1 MSYNDKIN
9 EVKNELKNNNFE
21 SAISKLE
28 NMLKEVNERN
38 VENENNTYYTF
49 GNYAEEA
56 IFYTIYGNKKKNIYP
71 EYNISEIYYLLGFVN
86 IDLKNYGLAINYL
99 DEALKWNPI
108 NVAAMFEKA
117 TAFRA
122 SGNIERFKAE
132 VEKTYMYIYNS
143 NYLSKYYRE
152 LGWYFVERKL
162 FGLGNALYT
171 YSNYF
176 YKTDTAENE
185 LKYIAQ
191 QENRK
196 VMYTPI
202 TEITQ
207 YLRDYNIPVNF
218 HKGIMDCIFNGL
230 QQVKDNIEKRPIA
243 RYFSNLM
250 YDMTLRKDFVWLEPI
265 KNEKYGIQMEK
276 PDHWQ
281 ILAKEFYEKYGLND
295 NTVFAFWASQIGMY
309 TVTYVGKCT
318 NSEFE
323 EKYNNIIENLKN
335 SGVQILSQF
344 LEPKEKIFGKIC
356 VERQI
361 NEETVRQNEDYVLAN
376 NKLFKISW
384 ESKNT
389 KPRAINDEIA
399 SEIEKSLKTIN
410 EIVEDK
416 SFNNIEENN
425 SIDSEL
431 QTINSEFIKNGL
443 NENLYNLLNDFSR
456 NNLKDDGPDPF
467 WKDYARLILNAILVL
482 ILVDK
487 NKISI
492 DEIKEKSKDM
502 NYLRKYCENILPK
515 IDIVNIQHFPELM
528 NGITTIRKNDADRTM
543 SSLLEIINKSF

>member
-28 NMLKEVNERN
+28 NMLKEVNQKN
-38 VENENNTYYTF
+38 VENENNTYYAF
-49 GNYAEEA
+49 GNYAEET

-108 NVAAMFEKA
+108 NVSAMFEKA

-202 TEITQ
+202 NEITQ

-230 QQVKDNIEKRPIA
+230 QQVKNNMEKRPIA

-281 ILAKEFYEKYGLND
+281 IVEKEFYEKYGLND
-295 NTVFAFWASQIGMY
+295 NTVFAFGAPQIGIY
-309 TVTYVGKCT
+309 TVTFVGECT
-318 NSEFE
+318 NIEFE
-323 EKYNNIIENLKN
+323 EKYNSIIENLKK
-335 SGVQILSQF
+335 SEAQILSQF
-344 LEPKEKIFGKIC
+344 LEPTKKIFGKTC

-361 NEETVRQNEDYVLAN
+361 NEKTVRLNEDYVVAN

-384 ESKNT
+384 ETKNT

-399 SEIEKSLKTIN
+399 SDIEKSLKAIN
-410 EIVEDK
+410 KIAEDK
-416 SFNNIEENN
+416 SFNSIEGYN

-431 QTINSEFIKNGL
+431 QTINSEFIKSGL
-443 NENLYNLLNDFSR
+443 NEKLYNLLNDFSR
-456 NNLKDDGPDPF
+456 NNLKDDGIDPF

-502 NYLRKYCENILPK
+502 NYLRKYCEDVLPK
-515 IDIVNIQHFPELM
+515 IDIVNIQQFPKLM
-528 NGITTIRKNDADRTM
+528 EGITNIRKNDADRTM

>member
-28 NMLKEVNERN
+28 NMLKEVNQKN
-38 VENENNTYYTF
+38 VENENNTYYAF
-49 GNYAEEA
+49 GNYAEET

-71 EYNISEIYYLLGFVN
+71 EYNISEIYYLLGFIN

-108 NVAAMFEKA
+108 NVSAMFEKA

-202 TEITQ
+202 NEITQ

-230 QQVKDNIEKRPIA
+230 QQVKNNMEKRPIA

-281 ILAKEFYEKYGLND
+281 IVEKEFYEKYGLND
-295 NTVFAFWASQIGMY
+295 NTVFAFGAPQIGIY
-309 TVTYVGKCT
+309 TVTFVGECT
-318 NSEFE
+318 NIEFE
-323 EKYNNIIENLKN
+323 EKYNSIIENLKK
-335 SGVQILSQF
+335 SEAQILSQF
-344 LEPKEKIFGKIC
+344 LEPTKKIFGKTC

-361 NEETVRQNEDYVLAN
+361 NEKTVRLNEDYVVAN

-384 ESKNT
+384 ETKNT

-399 SEIEKSLKTIN
+399 SDIEKSLKAIN
-410 EIVEDK
+410 KIAEDK
-416 SFNNIEENN
+416 SFNSIEGYN

-431 QTINSEFIKNGL
+431 QTINSEFIKSGL
-443 NENLYNLLNDFSR
+443 NEKLYNLLNDFSR
-456 NNLKDDGPDPF
+456 NNLKDDGIDPF

-502 NYLRKYCENILPK
+502 NYLRKYCEDDIPK
-515 IDIVNIQHFPELM
+515 IDIVNIQ
-528 NGITTIRKNDADRTM
+528 
-543 SSLLEIINKSF
+543 

>member
-1 MSYNDKIN
+1 MSYNEKIN
-9 EVKNELKNNNFE
+9 EVRNELKNNNFE
-21 SAISKLE
+21 NAILKLQ
-28 NMLKEVNERN
+28 NMLKEVKEKD
-38 VENENNTYYTF
+38 VENENNTYYAF

-56 IFYTIYGNKKKNIYP
+56 IFYNIFGNKKKNIYP

-132 VEKTYMYIYNS
+132 IEKTYIYIYNS

-230 QQVKDNIEKRPIA
+230 QQVKNNIEKRPIA

-250 YDMTLRKDFVWLEPI
+250 YDMTLSKDFVWFEPI
-265 KNEKYGIQMEK
+265 KNEKYGIQIEK

-281 ILAKEFYEKYGLND
+281 IISKEFYEKYGLND
-295 NTVFAFWASQIGMY
+295 NTVFAFWAPQIGLY
-309 TVTYVGKCT
+309 TVTYVEKCT
-318 NSEFE
+318 NRDFE
-323 EKYNNIIENLKN
+323 EKFNNIIENFKN

-344 LEPKEKIFGKIC
+344 LEPKEKNFGKIC
-356 VERQI
+356 IERQI
-361 NEETVRQNEDYVLAN
+361 NEEIVRLNEDYVLAN
-376 NKLFKISW
+376 NILFKISW
-384 ESKNT
+384 ASKNIKT
-389 KPRAINDEIA
+389 RAINDEIA
-399 SEIEKSLKTIN
+399 SDIEKSLKTIN
-410 EIVEDK
+410 EIVEDR

-425 SIDSEL
+425 SIDLEL

-443 NENLYNLLNDFSR
+443 NENLYNILNDFSR
-456 NNLKDDGPDPF
+456 KHLKDDGPDPF
-467 WKDYARLILNAILVL
+467 WKDYAILILNAILVL
-482 ILVDK
+482 VLVDK

-492 DEIKEKSKDM
+492 DEIKEKSKNM
-502 NYLRKYCENILPK
+502 NYLRKYCEEVLPK

-528 NGITTIRKNDADRTM
+528 EGITTIRKNDADRTM

>member
-28 NMLKEVNERN
+28 NMLKEVNQKN
-38 VENENNTYYTF
+38 VENENNTYYAF
-49 GNYAEEA
+49 GNYAEET

-71 EYNISEIYYLLGFVN
+71 EYNISEIYYLLGFIN

-108 NVAAMFEKA
+108 NVSAMFEKA

-202 TEITQ
+202 NEITQ

-230 QQVKDNIEKRPIA
+230 QQVKNNMEKRPIA

-281 ILAKEFYEKYGLND
+281 IVEKEFYEKYGLND
-295 NTVFAFWASQIGMY
+295 NTVFAFGAPQIGIY
-309 TVTYVGKCT
+309 TVTFVGECT
-318 NSEFE
+318 NIEFE
-323 EKYNNIIENLKN
+323 EKYNSIIENLKK
-335 SGVQILSQF
+335 SEAQILSQF
-344 LEPKEKIFGKIC
+344 LEPTKKIFGKTC

-361 NEETVRQNEDYVLAN
+361 NEKTVRLNEDYVVAN

-384 ESKNT
+384 ETKNT

-399 SEIEKSLKTIN
+399 SDIEKSLKAIN
-410 EIVEDK
+410 KIAEDK
-416 SFNNIEENN
+416 SFNSIEGYN

-431 QTINSEFIKNGL
+431 QTINSEFIKSGL
-443 NENLYNLLNDFSR
+443 NEKLYNLLNDFSR
-456 NNLKDDGPDPF
+456 NNLKDDGIDPF

-502 NYLRKYCENILPK
+502 NYLRKYCEDVLPK
-515 IDIVNIQHFPELM
+515 IDIVNIQQFPKLM
-528 NGITTIRKNDADRTM
+528 EGITNIRKNDADRTM